1 MSTGL
6 LLHPL
11 TLHVP
16 PPTSTSNGPP
26 PTSTSNGPPQPF
38 STAGNHHRHILSL
51 SETCTSMS
59 QLKQLHAFTLRTTFP
74 DETATLF
81 LYGRILQLS
90 SFFFDVSYAFRVFD
104 SIHQESHSSFMWNTL
119 IRACAH
125 DVSRKEEALL
135 LYRKML
141 GRGKSAPD
149 KHTFPFVLKACAY
162 IFGLSE
168 GKQVHC
174 HVVKHGLSGD
184 VYVNNGLIHLYGS
197 CGCLDLAQ
205 KVFNDMPER
214 SLVSWNSM
222 VDALVRAGE
231 YDSALEL
238 FRQMQRS
245 FEPDGYT
252 MQSVLSA
259 CAGLGSLSLG
269 TWAHAFLLRRCDF
282 DVAMDVLI
290 KNSLIE
296 MYCKCGSLKMGEQ
309 VFKGMRKRD
318 LASWNA
324 MILGLATHGRADEA
338 LGCFDRMV
346 GKEEN
351 VKPNS
356 VTFVAVLTAC
366 NHRGMVKKG
375 RQYFDMM
382 VRDYAIKPALE
393 HYGCIID
400 LAARAG
406 YITEAIDMVTSMPMK
421 PDAVIWRS
429 LLDAC
434 CKKGA
439 SVQLSEEIATRLIE
453 TREDNQ
459 SSSGAYVLLSRVYAS
474 ASRWNDVGIV
484 RKLMTEHGIRKEP
497 GCSSIEINGISHEFF
512 AGDTSHPQTKQIY
525 EHLKVIDDK
534 LRSVGYLP
542 DCSQA
547 PLVDSNNDG
556 SKEYSLRLH
565 SERLA
570 IAFGLI
576 SLPPRTPIRVF
587 KNLRVCSDC
596 HEVTKLISKVFNTE
610 IIVRDRVRFHHF
622 KDGSCSCSDYW

>member
-1 MSTGL
+1 MSIKL

-11 TLHVP
+11 SPHVP
-16 PPTSTSNGPP
+16 PATPTTTGSPS
-26 PTSTSNGPPQPF
+26 F
-38 STAGNHHRHILSL
+38 SAAGNHHRHILSL
-51 SETCTSMS
+51 SATCTTIS
-59 QLKQLHAFTLRTTFP
+59 QLKQLHAFTLRTTLP

-81 LYGRILQLS
+81 LYGRILHLS
-90 SFFFDVSYAFRVFD
+90 SSFSDVNYAFRIFD
-104 SIHQESHSSFMWNTL
+104 SIQQENHSSFMWNTL

-125 DVSRKEEALL
+125 DVSRKEEAFL

-141 GRGKSAPD
+141 ERGKSTPD
-149 KHTFPFVLKACAY
+149 KHTFPFVLKALAY
-162 IFGLSE
+162 VFGLSE

-174 HVVKHGLSGD
+174 QILKHGLSGD

-197 CGCLDLAQ
+197 CGCLDLARN
-205 KVFNDMPER
+205 VFDEMPER

-222 VDALVRAGE
+222 IDALVRIGE
-231 YDSALEL
+231 FDSALEM
-238 FRQMQRS
+238 FRQMQKS

-269 TWAHAFLLRRCDF
+269 TWAHAFLLRKCD
-282 DVAMDVLI
+282 VANAMDVLI
-290 KNSLIE
+290 KNSFIE
-296 MYCKCGSLKMGEQ
+296 MYCKCGSLRMAEQ
-309 VFKGMRKRD
+309 VFQGMQKRD

-324 MILGLATHGRADEA
+324 MILGFATHGRAEEA
-338 LGCFDRMV
+338 FDCFECM
-346 GKEEN
+346 N

-356 VTFVAVLTAC
+356 VTFVALLIAC
-366 NHRGMVKKG
+366 NHRGMVNKG
-375 RQYFDMM
+375 REYFEMM
-382 VRDYAIKPALE
+382 VRDYGIEPALE

-400 LAARAG
+400 LVARAG
-406 YITEAIDMVTSMPMK
+406 YITEAIDMVMSMAMK
-421 PDAVIWRS
+421 PDVVIWRS

-434 CKKGA
+434 CRKSA
-439 SVQLSEEIATRLIE
+439 SVELSEEIARRVIE
-453 TREDNQ
+453 TKEDNQ

-474 ASRWNDVGIV
+474 ASRWNDVGTV

-497 GCSSIEINGISHEFF
+497 GCSSIEVNGISHEFF
-512 AGDTSHPQTKQIY
+512 AGDTSHPQTKEIY
-525 EHLKVIDDK
+525 QQLKVIEDK
-534 LRSVGYLP
+534 LRSIGYSP
-542 DCSQA
+542 DRSQA
-547 PLVDSNNDG
+547 PLVDATDDG

-570 IAFGLI
+570 IAFGMI
-576 SLPPRTPIRVF
+576 NLPPQTPIRVF

>member
-1 MSTGL
+1 MSISL
-6 LLHPL
+6 LCHPL
-11 TLHVP
+11 SPHNIP
-16 PPTSTSNGPP
+16 PANSSSTSA
-26 PTSTSNGPPQPF
+26 
-38 STAGNHHRHILSL
+38 AGTHHRRILSL
-51 SETCTSMS
+51 SETCSDIS
-59 QLKQLHAFTLRTTFP
+59 QLKQLHAFTLRTTLP
-74 DETATLF
+74 DEPATLF
-81 LYGRILQLS
+81 IYGKILQLS
-90 SFFFDVSYAFRVFD
+90 SSFSDVNYAFRIFD
-104 SIHQESHSSFMWNTL
+104 SIENQTSFMWNTL

-125 DVSRKEEALL
+125 DISRKEEAFL

-141 GRGKSAPD
+141 ERGRSSPD

-168 GKQVHC
+168 GKQIHC
-174 HVVKHGLSGD
+174 QILKHGFSED

-205 KVFNDMPER
+205 KVFDEMPER

-222 VDALVRAGE
+222 IDALVRVGE
-231 YDSALEL
+231 YDSALKL
-238 FRQMQRS
+238 FRKMQRS

-252 MQSVLSA
+252 MQSVLTA

-269 TWAHAFLLRRCDF
+269 TWAHAFLLRKCDV

-290 KNSLIE
+290 KNSLTE
-296 MYCKCGSLKMGEQ
+296 MYSKCGSLRIAEQ
-309 VFKGMRKRD
+309 VFKGMQKRD

-324 MILGLATHGRADEA
+324 MILGFATHGRAEEA
-338 LGCFDRMV
+338 MDCFERMV
-346 GKEEN
+346 RKGEH

-356 VTFVAVLTAC
+356 VTFVALLIAC
-366 NHRGMVKKG
+366 NHRGMVNKG

-382 VRDYAIKPALE
+382 VRDYGIEPALE

-400 LAARAG
+400 LVARAG
-406 YITEAIDMVTSMPMK
+406 YMTEAIDIVMNMPMK
-421 PDAVIWRS
+421 PDTVIWRS

-439 SVQLSEEIATRLIE
+439 SVELSEEIARHIIE
-453 TREDNQ
+453 TRVDNQ
-459 SSSGAYVLLSRVYAS
+459 SVNGSVSGAYVLLSRVYAS
-474 ASRWNDVGIV
+474 ASRWNDVGII
-484 RKLMTEHGIRKEP
+484 RKLMNEHGVRKEP
-497 GCSSIEINGISHEFF
+497 GCSSIEINGVSHEFF
-512 AGDTSHPQTKQIY
+512 AGDTSHPQTKEIY
-525 EHLKVIDDK
+525 QQLKVIDDK
-534 LRSVGYLP
+534 LRSIGYLP
-542 DCSQA
+542 DHSQA
-547 PLVDSNNDG
+547 PLVDASNDG

-576 SLPPRTPIRVF
+576 SLPPQTPIRIF